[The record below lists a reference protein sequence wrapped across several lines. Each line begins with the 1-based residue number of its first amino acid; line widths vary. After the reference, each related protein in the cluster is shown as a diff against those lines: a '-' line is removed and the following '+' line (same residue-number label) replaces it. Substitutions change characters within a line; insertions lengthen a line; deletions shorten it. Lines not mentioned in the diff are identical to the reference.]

1 VSETGFSLRP
11 ARPADVP
18 ALLRLIR
25 ALADYERLLHEVR
38 TSESDLETALFGS
51 KPRASALI
59 AENAGEAIGFA
70 LWFYT
75 FSTFTGRA
83 GLYLEDIYVLPEH
96 RGQGVGRA
104 IFRYLASQALAE
116 GCPRLE
122 WAVLDWNTPAL
133 GFYARLG
140 AQPMEEWTVQRLS
153 GPALA
158 ALAAE
163 DGGKSWPRHP
173 ST

>member
-1 VSETGFSLRP
+1 VSAAGFSLRP
-11 ARPADVP
+11 AGPEDVP

-38 TSESDLETALFGS
+38 ASEADLETALFAS

-59 AENAGEAIGFA
+59 AENAGAAVGFA

-96 RGQGVGRA
+96 RRQGIGRA
-104 IFRYLASQALAE
+104 IFRYLAALALAE
-116 GCPRLE
+116 GCARLE
-122 WAVLDWNTPAL
+122 WSVLNWNVPAL
-133 GFYARLG
+133 GFYAGLG

-163 DGGKSWPRHP
+163 DGGKAWPRLP